1 MIGEI
6 GNFKMKK
13 LLLILLC
20 LPMIG
25 VGQDVPL
32 TEKKVTTESME
43 NKEQRQVLKEKT
55 KRTKKYNRSL
65 AMYPKNQIGLSY
77 GITDFNY
84 IGLNYHHYF
93 SKNFGCYIDYK
104 NDLNNDDN
112 YWDKS
117 DISFIEGSGGVK
129 TNYQVPSKRF
139 TVFNLGSTIR
149 FAGDGISDFDTE
161 ANGWVYFGFGRSTE
175 KLYDIYYDEV
185 TYVRD
190 YVRNGEIHKF
200 NLNIG
205 ILLQFSAGASWQL
218 GFNSTLNLLYFGLG
232 FSW

>member
-13 LLLILLC
+13 GLLILFII
-20 LPMIG
+20 PAFIY
-25 VGQDVPL
+25 GQDVPL

-43 NKEQRQVLKEKT
+43 NKERKLKEKADDKVRKENT

-65 AMYPKNQIGLSY
+65 AMHPKNQIGLSY
-77 GITDFNY
+77 GISDFSY
-84 IGLNYHHYF
+84 YGFNYHHYF
-93 SKNFGCYIDYK
+93 TKNFGCYIHYENSLNVVENSLNVVDYPPVGS
-104 NDLNNDDN
+104 L
-112 YWDKS
+112 KS
-117 DISFIEGSGGVK
+117 LSGVSAG
-129 TNYQVPSKRF
+129 F
-139 TVFNLGSTIR
+139 EVFNLGSSLR
-149 FAGDGISDFDTE
+149 FAGDGISDFETD
-161 ANGWVYFGFGRSTE
+161 ANAWFYYGLGRSTE
-175 KLYDIYYDEV
+175 KLFDRYFNGE
-185 TYVRD
+185 

-205 ILLQFSAGASWQL
+205 ILLQYSAGASWQV